1 MSLWA
6 CFDESG
12 HPDDPQVMAFAI
24 GGCITTEEHWAMFER
39 KWKLALADEQLSWF
53 HMVDFEHPERE
64 GDNQFC
70 RWNSSRR
77 HGLLNRL
84 LDIRMTTSPASG
96 LLSACQ
102 RRPVEYRPLLV
113 FALSRVRHAPRAV

>member
-1 MSLWA
+1 MHDNLVRSSGSGPMSLWA

-84 LDIRMTTSPASG
+84 LDIMNDHVTCIGTAERWPASG
-96 LLSACQ
+96 RSSIDH
-102 RRPVEYRPLLV
+102 Y
-113 FALSRVRHAPRAV
+113 